1 MDTAY
6 TLPCEVV
13 AGNPG
18 IRANCQFGWVETD
31 APGDCASVASS
42 LLSDGNF
49 TALALCYEF
58 AEHDDSELP
67 DQLTACTAT
76 IGGDYLQE
84 NSSCNVIMNGLSIS
98 RLHAMPLYQES
109 GDIPA
114 QSSPLV
120 VVGVGPDRVLTIWDD
135 EAYGWTYDTFYT
147 LNGRDSIICS
157 GSCIGDSNFVMIV
170 NETRQLDCYDCQL
183 FE

>member
-1 MDTAY
+1 MFNK
-6 TLPCEVV
+6 LI
-13 AGNPG
+13 GNKSWPNHKSISFMPMQYERPG
-18 IRANCQFGWVETD
+18 
-31 APGDCASVASS
+31 S
-42 LLSDGNF
+42 
-49 TALALCYEF
+49 
-58 AEHDDSELP
+58 
-67 DQLTACTAT
+67 
-76 IGGDYLQE
+76 
-84 NSSCNVIMNGLSIS
+84 IMNGLSIS